1 MKETDSLRSSIK
13 ELNSFIEQHTELGS
27 IVEKQTKEISEL
39 RSKNEQLILANERLK
54 SVETEKEVNTT
65 DSTIIAASRST
76 DVPQKSVQHEDSIQT
91 VHTSDEGFITKTSQ
105 GDKRVS

>member
-27 IVEKQTKEISEL
+27 IVETQTKEISEL

-54 SVETEKEVNTT
+54 SAEPEKEANTT

-76 DVPQKSVQHEDSIQT
+76 DVPQKSVQHEESIQT
-91 VHTSDEGFITKTSQ
+91 VHTSNEKIITKTSQ